1 MASLQKPWPVLQD
14 HLTQFIYK
22 ESKFALPC
30 IAGGWVWGRVSTPL
44 LMHCYL
50 LSCSKWPMRF
60 KQRSKEDQTLPL
72 QFWQQHLFARS
83 VLSMW
88 SQNHYYSSLLKHEA
102 PQFLCPANLH
112 GHKEE
117 FRCGRVT
124 WWESIG
130 FLPQLHTPSERELT
144 NFLRLTS
151 EKKLQRKEFCNKCS

>member
-1 MASLQKPWPVLQD
+1 MASLHKLWPALQD

-30 IAGGWVWGRVSTPL
+30 IWGDWVWGRVSTPL

-60 KQRSKEDQTLPL
+60 NQRSKRDQILPL

-83 VLSMW
+83 VLSTW
-88 SQNHYYSSLLKHEA
+88 SQNHYFSSLLKHEE

-124 WWESIG
+124 WWEPIA

-144 NFLRLTS
+144 NFWKITS
-151 EKKLQRKEFCNKCS
+151 EKKTSEERVLQ